1 MMAASRRATRQILP
15 LNRQDLHLSAGASCF
30 SHLLAHVLFG
40 SSRVRA
46 KSRSAACRFVFDM

>member
-1 MMAASRRATRQILP
+1 MMAPSRRATRQILP
-15 LNRQDLHLSAGASCF
+15 LKRQDLHLSAGTSCF

-46 KSRSAACRFVFDM
+46 RPRSAACRFVLDM